1 MKKETF
7 IRDNIYI
14 YLHFYLEHY
23 IFYSRK
29 MGRTKIFKAAAMWDE
44 LRRKER
50 KMNALMSKEEEK
62 RRTTEIIVDSLP
74 NNSIDRNISMI
85 QSPSS
90 PPPIVQDRSASFDVS
105 SPSYDYQQAKGTH
118 VKDADTIQKE
128 SNNKR
133 KRKSPKAKE
142 AAPLEHGPK
151 LLSPD
156 EEQDRHATRFVF
168 KIFSQLE
175 ICHFRIEDIKG
186 RRAANHDI
194 GYPGMA
200 CQFCLGVSKKS
211 EYGMGRGGR
220 YFPTSFKTLVD
231 SGKTLF
237 AIHKHLMDCEK
248 CPKHVKDELKVL
260 RKEHDIEKKQLKRG
274 SNVKF
279 CTNIWNRLYGD
290 RPKLDYST
298 PSARVADT
306 ANLLLTLAASG
317 SDLES
322 QNKINACDSHGMQ
335 IATMV
340 SIDSVASEDSFEKG
354 SELNKLHTID
364 EERNN
369 SEDSDY
375 EGEHQ
380 SPRKRTK
387 STETFQVETRDDG
400 NSNDRANTRSFPSDD
415 IRSFYHGGEDFYHHS
430 RAFPHQRI
438 YDVSPYNRPRAGYE
452 QPNHYSGMPY
462 SRFHPYEY
470 FAPPP
475 PCNRFYPP
483 VHHHNYRFGA
493 ERTLPK
499 PLVHPKVASGLQAS
513 RTPSPTNSVGPLVK
527 PQMPM

>member
-1 MKKETF
+1 
-7 IRDNIYI
+7 
-14 YLHFYLEHY
+14 
-23 IFYSRK
+23 
-29 MGRTKIFKAAAMWDE
+29 MGRTKIFKAAAVWDE

-50 KMNALMSKEEEK
+50 KMNALMSKEEET
-62 RRTTEIIVDSLP
+62 RRTREIIVDSFP
-74 NNSIDRNISMI
+74 NNSIDRNVSMI

-90 PPPIVQDRSASFDVS
+90 PPPIVQDRSASFDLS
-105 SPSYDYQQAKGTH
+105 SPSYDYEQAKVTH
-118 VKDADTIQKE
+118 EPNDDAIQKE

-133 KRKSPKAKE
+133 KRKSPKAKTT
-142 AAPLEHGPK
+142 APLEHGPK

-156 EEQDRHATRFVF
+156 EEQDRHATMFVF
-168 KIFSQLE
+168 KVFSQLE

-211 EYGMGRGGR
+211 DSDCMMGRGGR

-237 AIHKHLMDCEK
+237 AIHKHLLDCKK
-248 CPKHVKDELKVL
+248 CPKHVKDELKIL
-260 RKEHDIEKKQLKRG
+260 RKEHDIEKKQLRRG

-322 QNKINACDSHGMQ
+322 QSKVKACDSDSMQ

-364 EERNN
+364 EEGHH
-369 SEDSDY
+369 SEHSDS
-375 EGEHQ
+375 EPERQ

-387 STETFQVETRDDG
+387 STETFQVETRDDM
-400 NSNDRANTRSFPSDD
+400 NSYDRAHTRSFPRDD
-415 IRSFYHGGEDFYHHS
+415 TRSFYHGGEDCYHHTGGS
-430 RAFPHQRI
+430 PHQRV
-438 YDVSPYNRPRAGYE
+438 YDVTPYNRPRAVYE
-452 QPNHYSGMPY
+452 QPNYYHGMSY

-470 FAPPP
+470 FARPP
-475 PCNRFYPP
+475 PCHSFYPP

-493 ERTLPK
+493 ERSSPK

-527 PQMPM
+527 PKMPL

>member
-1 MKKETF
+1 MA
-7 IRDNIYI
+7 
-14 YLHFYLEHY
+14 
-23 IFYSRK
+23 
-29 MGRTKIFKAAAMWDE
+29 RTKIFKAAAMWDE
-44 LRRKER
+44 FRKKEG
-50 KMNALMSKEEEK
+50 KMNDLVLNEEQK
-62 RRTTEIIVDSLP
+62 RRANKIIVDSSVLSK
-74 NNSIDRNISMI
+74 SIDRNTSTI
-85 QSPSS
+85 QMPSS
-90 PPPIVQDRSASFDVS
+90 TPPILQDRSASFDVS
-105 SPSYDYQQAKGTH
+105 SPSCDYQQEAKGPRY
-118 VKDADTIQKE
+118 DTIQKE
-128 SNNKR
+128 SINKL
-133 KRKSPKAKE
+133 KRKSPKAKT

-151 LLSPD
+151 LFSPD

-168 KIFSQLE
+168 KVFSQLE

-200 CQFCLGVSKKS
+200 CHYCLGVSKKS
-211 EYGMGRGGR
+211 ESDCMMGRGGR

-237 AIHKHLMDCEK
+237 AIHKHLMDCKK
-248 CPKHVKDELKVL
+248 CPKHVKDELKIL

-322 QNKINACDSHGMQ
+322 QSKVQACDSNIQ

-354 SELNKLHTID
+354 TELNKLHTID
-364 EERNN
+364 EERGH

-375 EGEHQ
+375 EVEHQ

-387 STETFQVETRDDG
+387 STETFQLEARDDV
-400 NSNDRANTRSFPSDD
+400 NSFDNAHTRSFPRDD
-415 IRSFYHGGEDFYHHS
+415 RRSPYHGNKDCYHHNGGP
-430 RAFPHQRI
+430 PHQRI
-438 YDVSPYNRPRAGYE
+438 YNMTGYDRPRAVYE
-452 QPNHYSGMPY
+452 QPNYYSGMPY
-462 SRFHPYEY
+462 SKFHPYEY
-470 FAPPP
+470 FVPPP
-475 PCNRFYPP
+475 PSHRFYPP
-483 VHHHNYRFGA
+483 VHHHNYRFGM
-493 ERTLPK
+493 ERSLPK
-499 PLVHPKVASGLQAS
+499 PLVHPKVAYGLQAF
-513 RTPSPTNSVGPLVK
+513 RTPSPTNSAGPLVK
-527 PQMPM
+527 PTMPAV